1 MKKFFLSLISF
12 LGLAMPLFAQKYVA
26 TDGDDAN
33 PGTIDQPFKTIT
45 KAISEVTP
53 GDTIYVRGGIY
64 ALTSTITISA
74 AKSGTE
80 SRLITLTAFHDEIP
94 ILDFSK
100 QASGAKGI
108 SLRSNYWHIRGLQIR
123 GAGDNGMEI
132 NGGSYNI
139 IEFCSFY
146 ENRDSGLQLSNG
158 AANNRIINCDSYYN
172 ADPPDYADA
181 DGFAPKLT
189 VGTGNYFSGCRAWGN
204 CDDGWDGYLR
214 GANNVTT
221 MLENCWTWGNGYLK
235 DGTDPGSQANG
246 NGFKMGGGD
255 NSNSDQLMHHFILKN
270 CLAFGNKV
278 KGFDQN
284 NNVGSMT
291 LWNCTGYNN
300 KEANYRI
307 QRVLNPGQTLTV
319 KNCVSFSGNV
329 QLGSFAIQET
339 NSWMSPFVVTAE
351 DFLSL
356 DPAPAAAPRQADGG
370 LPEIEFMH
378 LASGSDLIDA
388 GVDLGIPFNGKAPD
402 LGAFESDFVAAVETA
417 KFTPAEFRLYQNYP
431 NPFNPLTMIKYAVP
445 KRTRVKITLHDILGQ
460 EVMKLVDEE
469 KVAGF
474 YELRFNAQNL
484 PSGIYFYKLNAG
496 KFTQTKKMTLMR

>member
-1 MKKFFLSLISF
+1 MKEFFPSIIWTLVLTT
-12 LGLAMPLFAQKYVA
+12 PLLAQKYVA
-26 TDGDDAN
+26 TNGDDAN

-45 KAISEVTP
+45 KAISEVAP

-64 ALTSTITISA
+64 DLTSTITISA

-80 SRLITLTAFHDEIP
+80 SRLITLTAFRDEIP
-94 ILDFSK
+94 ILDFSR

-108 SLRSNYWHIRGLQIR
+108 SLRSNYWHIRGLQIK

-158 AANNRIINCDSYYN
+158 AANNKIINCDSYYN

-189 VGTGNYFSGCRAWGN
+189 VGTGNYFYGCRAWVN

-214 GANNVTT
+214 GANDVTT
-221 MLENCWTWGNGYLK
+221 TLENCWTWGNGYLK

-255 NSNSDQLMHHFILKN
+255 NGNSALLMHHFILKN

-284 NNVGSMT
+284 NNVGSMA
-291 LWNCTGYNN
+291 LLNCTGYNN

-307 QRVLNPGQTLTV
+307 QRTLNPGQTLTV
-319 KNCVSFSGNV
+319 KNCVSFTGAV

-339 NSWMSPFVVTAE
+339 NSWMNPFVVTAE

-356 DPAPAAAPRQADGG
+356 DPSSASAPRQADGS
-370 LPEIEFMH
+370 LPEIAFLH
-378 LASGSDLIDA
+378 LAPGSDLIDA
-388 GVDLGIPFNGKAPD
+388 GVDLGMPFKGKAPD
-402 LGAFESDFVAAVETA
+402 LGAFESDFVSAVETA
-417 KFTPAEFRLYQNYP
+417 EFAPAEFRLDQNYP
-431 NPFNPLTMIKYAVP
+431 NPFNPLTMIKYEVP
-445 KRTRVKITLHDILGQ
+445 KRTRVKITLLDILGQ

-469 KVAGF
+469 KAAGT
-474 YELRFNAQNL
+474 YELRLTAQNL
-484 PSGIYFYKLNAG
+484 SSGIYFYRLEAG
-496 KFTQTKKMTLMR
+496 KLTQTKKMILMR